1 MNDSTTSSPVIIVKE
16 AQGTFSSL
24 VSDECHNSPS
34 RSLAKIQGV
43 GETKF
48 KIPSTSTNRKR
59 KSSGAPIG
67 PISSGLT
74 SDLTDLVLSKRT
86 KFEVSSPLVQ
96 DFLASPLNQPAQLSS
111 STERNVQSSSSS
123 SSEEEGPGYGYSTP
137 VHQYSTPLSAVPNH
151 IKQLKG
157 FKAVKFVSPAGV
169 TPVQYPSVPANNLPC
184 PLSLAE
190 FDSDSRPCTP
200 PPYSSAKPVFKT
212 PSHQTR
218 QTPLRTPKSVQR
230 GVRATAST
238 RILGTPDYLAP
249 ELLLRQGHSNA
260 VDWWALGVCLYEFMT
275 GIPPFNDATPELVFD
290 NILNLNIEWP
300 EGDEALS
307 DEAVE
312 TILALLSPDAT
323 SRADGDYIQNESKLT
338 KHISWAN
345 ILDQEPP
352 FVPNPDS
359 ATDTT
364 YFNARNSMQGLTV
377 SSVDM

>member
-74 SDLTDLVLSKRT
+74 SDLTDLVLNKRT

-123 SSEEEGPGYGYSTP
+123 SSEEEQGPGYGYSTP

-169 TPVQYPSVPANNLPC
+169 TPVQHPLPAPATNLPC
-184 PLSLAE
+184 PLSLADL
-190 FDSDSRPCTP
+190 DSDCRPCTP
-200 PPYSSAKPVFKT
+200 
-212 PSHQTR
+212 
-218 QTPLRTPKSVQR
+218 
-230 GVRATAST
+230 
-238 RILGTPDYLAP
+238 
-249 ELLLRQGHSNA
+249 
-260 VDWWALGVCLYEFMT
+260 
-275 GIPPFNDATPELVFD
+275 
-290 NILNLNIEWP
+290 
-300 EGDEALS
+300 
-307 DEAVE
+307 
-312 TILALLSPDAT
+312 
-323 SRADGDYIQNESKLT
+323 
-338 KHISWAN
+338 
-345 ILDQEPP
+345 
-352 FVPNPDS
+352 
-359 ATDTT
+359 
-364 YFNARNSMQGLTV
+364 
-377 SSVDM
+377 